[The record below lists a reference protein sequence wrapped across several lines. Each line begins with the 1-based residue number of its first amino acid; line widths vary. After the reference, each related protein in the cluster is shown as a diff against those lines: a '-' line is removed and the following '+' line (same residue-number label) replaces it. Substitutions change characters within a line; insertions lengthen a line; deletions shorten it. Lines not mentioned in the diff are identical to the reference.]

1 MITAEGLKRVN
12 EGMKSVPI
20 KGKDYVQVTERVKAF
35 RDLCPEGSI
44 TTEIVHFGEGMILMK
59 ATITDED
66 GRVLATGHAM
76 EKEES
81 SYINKTSYV
90 ENCET
95 SAWGRALAAM
105 NIGIDASIASAD
117 ELVNAVTN
125 QEQGIK
131 KATQAN
137 IKTFKGMCDKLG
149 LDQLETLKKTGWKS
163 GDMTEEQYS
172 RALVIFKEIEDANG
186 R

>member
-1 MITAEGLKRVN
+1 MITAEGLKKAN
-12 EGMKSVPI
+12 ESMKTVPI

-35 RDLCPEGSI
+35 RELCPEGSI

-125 QEQGIK
+125 QEKASK

-137 IKTFKGMCDKLG
+137 IQTFKGMCDKLG

-172 RALVIFKEIEDANG
+172 RALVIFKEIEDANE
-186 R
+186 